1 MIDPAFISTCCLAK
15 EGGVVPSKSRFN
27 NLSQTFIYLFL
38 SFILFKT
45 KQHHKA
51 IAVHSISLSGRGYS
65 MILYIHKEL
74 MG

>member
-1 MIDPAFISTCCLAK
+1 MIDPAFISICCLAK
-15 EGGVVPSKSRFN
+15 EGGVVPTKPRFN

-38 SFILFKT
+38 PFILFKT
-45 KQHHKA
+45 KQHHKT